1 MSETLEDEVMPQ
13 SDVAAVSGQPAF
25 YRMADVLR
33 ITALSRSSLYR
44 RIASGDFPAP
54 VSLGGRAKGW
64 RRTALLAWIEDPV
77 GYRPLTHCVTEVGS
91 AGGRVRRVAAVPAR
105 LSP

>member
-1 MSETLEDEVMPQ
+1 MSR
-13 SDVAAVSGQPAF
+13 SDVAAATGQPEPAF

-64 RRTALLAWIEDPV
+64 RRAALLEWIEDPV
-77 GYRPLTHCVTEVGS
+77 GYRPLTHCVKNTGS
-91 AGGRVRRVAAVPAR
+91 AGGRVRRVAAATSQP
-105 LSP
+105 ST

>member
-1 MSETLEDEVMPQ
+1 MSQSVVAETC
-13 SDVAAVSGQPAF
+13 GQPEPAF

-44 RIASGDFPAP
+44 RIASGDFPVP

-64 RRTALLAWIEDPV
+64 RRAALLEWIEDPV
-77 GYRPLTHCVTEVGS
+77 RLVPAVPDERPADQCLGLEGRLHLGQD
-91 AGGRVRRVAAVPAR
+91 RVRLPE
-105 LSP
+105 